1 VYIEIESDNDEND
14 SSNNIISNNAFDI
27 LNKTQFNDYMDDELI
42 KDYLENCKD
51 DNNSEKIET
60 DSDSSKINQNDVIID
75 EKSEQS
81 DEEHDI
87 EFLNSA
93 FAKNIIK
100 SDVGVETEPVE
111 MEMDLIKLLENKLPS
126 DDSSSSSENSEVE
139 YISVKDDK
147 KSIQKNTNS
156 SVKNR
161 NKKNKKNKKGKRNN
175 KQKVNNNSKQLN
187 MDIEV
192 DNNVPV
198 INIEDVV
205 IELDKEPDL
214 KDNQETFNID
224 SPSVI
229 IEEKSN
235 EIILENEDNTKNNKQ
250 SEIIEINDNNNNNND
265 IDIISLLESSN
276 NDNKDDAV
284 LISDDES
291 VKIIN
296 SVNSN
301 DTISDDDAIVIS
313 EDSNSENSEDSE
325 ENGNEDSED
334 EDEDE
339 DIEDSDIDNDIMELN
354 DSIFKPKDGQ
364 RKLLINDEN
373 DDNVF
378 NDNFEGGDSSW
389 DLDDKGIV
397 EKIKNSKFKAILNS
411 DQDKLLRLQK
421 KKLQKKELAQKKEY
435 LLQKKENLSK
445 ENKRIQKVLKSKKGN
460 KLNCSPE
467 VFKYLKHI
475 NTTIKEFVINGFESI
490 PLGNLPSEL
499 RKSVGMIAMEYNVK
513 IKTRGSGKRKITN
526 LIRTSRSRIPDNWNS
541 IVETVFSKTESQ
553 RHSNMDVRKRNLD
566 MAKRRG
572 KYHNNNR
579 GKSSVNKPELGSKVG
594 ENANPISNSNKGFK
608 LLQSMGWTPGESLGS
623 NNSSGIINPIE
634 VVVRDQSGLGASYF
648 DQGYNQASSSSN
660 IPGGTDLDDI
670 SDEYERDILYNSR
683 SSSSIFS
690 NKNKGKNKRFSSDN
704 FGVGKKSNKN
714 SLKNKSRIGETG
726 GLENAPYSFVNF
738 QKGSSLFTSDEIN

>member
-1 VYIEIESDNDEND
+1 MDDFIFFDVKGDSTLQNLNTVIETEQRINEHEYNTIEQDYIGINEPTNKKNKKKKKNSKKNKTQPTFINPTQERPIIVDDDVYIEIESDNDEND

-229 IEEKSN
+229 IE
-235 EIILENEDNTKNNKQ
+235 
-250 SEIIEINDNNNNNND
+250 
-265 IDIISLLESSN
+265 
-276 NDNKDDAV
+276 
-284 LISDDES
+284 
-291 VKIIN
+291 
-296 SVNSN
+296 
-301 DTISDDDAIVIS
+301 
-313 EDSNSENSEDSE
+313 
-325 ENGNEDSED
+325 
-334 EDEDE
+334 
-339 DIEDSDIDNDIMELN
+339 
-354 DSIFKPKDGQ
+354 
-364 RKLLINDEN
+364 
-373 DDNVF
+373 
-378 NDNFEGGDSSW
+378 
-389 DLDDKGIV
+389 
-397 EKIKNSKFKAILNS
+397 
-411 DQDKLLRLQK
+411 
-421 KKLQKKELAQKKEY
+421 
-435 LLQKKENLSK
+435 
-445 ENKRIQKVLKSKKGN
+445 
-460 KLNCSPE
+460 
-467 VFKYLKHI
+467 
-475 NTTIKEFVINGFESI
+475 
-490 PLGNLPSEL
+490 
-499 RKSVGMIAMEYNVK
+499 
-513 IKTRGSGKRKITN
+513 
-526 LIRTSRSRIPDNWNS
+526 
-541 IVETVFSKTESQ
+541 
-553 RHSNMDVRKRNLD
+553 
-566 MAKRRG
+566 
-572 KYHNNNR
+572 
-579 GKSSVNKPELGSKVG
+579 
-594 ENANPISNSNKGFK
+594 
-608 LLQSMGWTPGESLGS
+608 
-623 NNSSGIINPIE
+623 
-634 VVVRDQSGLGASYF
+634 
-648 DQGYNQASSSSN
+648 
-660 IPGGTDLDDI
+660 
-670 SDEYERDILYNSR
+670 
-683 SSSSIFS
+683 
-690 NKNKGKNKRFSSDN
+690 
-704 FGVGKKSNKN
+704 
-714 SLKNKSRIGETG
+714 
-726 GLENAPYSFVNF
+726 
-738 QKGSSLFTSDEIN
+738 

>member
-175 KQKVNNNSKQLN
+175 NQKVNNNSKQLN

-229 IEEKSN
+229 IE
-235 EIILENEDNTKNNKQ
+235 
-250 SEIIEINDNNNNNND
+250 
-265 IDIISLLESSN
+265 
-276 NDNKDDAV
+276 
-284 LISDDES
+284 
-291 VKIIN
+291 
-296 SVNSN
+296 
-301 DTISDDDAIVIS
+301 
-313 EDSNSENSEDSE
+313 
-325 ENGNEDSED
+325 
-334 EDEDE
+334 
-339 DIEDSDIDNDIMELN
+339 
-354 DSIFKPKDGQ
+354 
-364 RKLLINDEN
+364 
-373 DDNVF
+373 
-378 NDNFEGGDSSW
+378 
-389 DLDDKGIV
+389 
-397 EKIKNSKFKAILNS
+397 
-411 DQDKLLRLQK
+411 
-421 KKLQKKELAQKKEY
+421 
-435 LLQKKENLSK
+435 
-445 ENKRIQKVLKSKKGN
+445 
-460 KLNCSPE
+460 
-467 VFKYLKHI
+467 
-475 NTTIKEFVINGFESI
+475 
-490 PLGNLPSEL
+490 
-499 RKSVGMIAMEYNVK
+499 
-513 IKTRGSGKRKITN
+513 
-526 LIRTSRSRIPDNWNS
+526 
-541 IVETVFSKTESQ
+541 
-553 RHSNMDVRKRNLD
+553 
-566 MAKRRG
+566 
-572 KYHNNNR
+572 
-579 GKSSVNKPELGSKVG
+579 
-594 ENANPISNSNKGFK
+594 
-608 LLQSMGWTPGESLGS
+608 
-623 NNSSGIINPIE
+623 
-634 VVVRDQSGLGASYF
+634 
-648 DQGYNQASSSSN
+648 
-660 IPGGTDLDDI
+660 
-670 SDEYERDILYNSR
+670 
-683 SSSSIFS
+683 
-690 NKNKGKNKRFSSDN
+690 
-704 FGVGKKSNKN
+704 
-714 SLKNKSRIGETG
+714 
-726 GLENAPYSFVNF
+726 
-738 QKGSSLFTSDEIN
+738 